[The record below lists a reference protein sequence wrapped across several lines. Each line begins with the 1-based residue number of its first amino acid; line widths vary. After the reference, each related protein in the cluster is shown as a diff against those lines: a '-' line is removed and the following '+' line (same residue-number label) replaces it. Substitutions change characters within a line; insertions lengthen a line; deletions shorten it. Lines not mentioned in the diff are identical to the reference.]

1 MATPR
6 LADLLA
12 RREQVAIERD
22 ALTLRLRRID
32 GEIALLMA
40 KGRGDVPRSSDA
52 NPR

>member
-40 KGRGDVPRSSDA
+40 RTTPSRPVAAGR
-52 NPR
+52 